1 MINMIVNRID
11 QLIGNTPIVKLNMK
25 DTDAADVYVKLEFF
39 NPGGSVKDR
48 IAKRM
53 IEAAEEQ
60 GKLKPGDTIIEPT
73 SGNTGIGIAMVGA
86 SKGYNVVLTMPD
98 TMSMERRNI
107 LKAYGAKLVL
117 TEGAKGMKG
126 AIEKATELQEE
137 NGYYMLRQF
146 DNEYNVKAH
155 EETTAIEILNDFKD
169 GIDVFVAGIG
179 TGGTI
184 TGVGKVLK
192 SKLDNIRLVAVEPSD
207 SPVLSGGKPG
217 PHKIQGIG
225 AGFVP
230 SILETNLYDEVRTVS
245 NDEAFEVT
253 RALARQ
259 QGLFLGGSCGAA
271 IKIAMD
277 VAKEVGKGKKVVVIA
292 PDNGERYLSTP
303 IYQTGE

>member
-1 MINMIVNRID
+1 MIEMIVNRID
-11 QLIGNTPIVKLNMK
+11 QLIGNTPVVKLNME
-25 DTDAADVYVKLEFF
+25 DPNAADVYVKLEFF

-48 IAKRM
+48 IAKKM
-53 IEAAEEQ
+53 IESAEEQ

-73 SGNTGIGIAMVGA
+73 SGNTGIGVAMVGA
-86 SKGYNVVLTMPD
+86 SKGYHVILTMPD

-107 LKAYGAKLVL
+107 LNAYGAKLVL

-126 AIEKATELQEE
+126 AIEKATELQQA

-146 DNEYNVKAH
+146 DNENNVKAH
-155 EETTAIEILNDFKD
+155 EETTALEILHDFKD
-169 GIDVFVAGIG
+169 GLDVFVSGIG

-192 SKLDNIRLVAVEPSD
+192 SKLNNIRLVAVEPSD

-230 SILETNLYDEVRTVS
+230 SILKTDLYDEVRTVS
-245 NDEAFEVT
+245 NDEAFALT
-253 RALARQ
+253 RELAKH
-259 QGLFLGGSCGAA
+259 QGLFLGGSSGAA

-277 VAKEVGKGKKVVVIA
+277 VAKEIGKGKKVLVIA